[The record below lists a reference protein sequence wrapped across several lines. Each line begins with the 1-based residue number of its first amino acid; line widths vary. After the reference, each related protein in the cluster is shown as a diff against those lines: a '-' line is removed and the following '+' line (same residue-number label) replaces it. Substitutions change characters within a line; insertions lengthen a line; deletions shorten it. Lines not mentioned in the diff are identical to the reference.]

1 MAAGDFSA
9 STLPDVII
17 KINEMF
23 SGVRHTPELN
33 QPIDTVKALAERQTV
48 RFDKTDVL
56 LDHMDCRG
64 AKTVWLKS
72 CTNDVVDAIAT
83 PIASC
88 TITGDETEST
98 YLSLANNLAYVA
110 TFEVSEEDCADAFT
124 AAEKISYLMAVKMAM
139 IEKKINDAA
148 IAFLIANNQAFA
160 DDLDYAVDGSNVLQV
175 NAADITPAF
184 LADVAIM
191 AELSNLYSPFIVT
204 GKNFYTAKFLSEYRS
219 AGSDHVDG
227 ALGAFPIIW
236 DVKNIDT
243 TAGADTT
250 FVVDPSSYAFWSSN
264 QYQNESPVSRG
275 DAQGTMIWK
284 QRSARLMYKNGSA
297 LVPVYFDVEYQK
309 VCQVAPAGTVTI
321 NHAFRIV
328 FRGGLQLGPQVCDS
342 GDTGILQIAAITA

>member
-72 CTNDVVDAIAT
+72 CTNDVVDA
-83 PIASC
+83 
-88 TITGDETEST
+88 ST

-110 TFEVSEEDCADAFT
+110 TFEVSEEDCADAFS
-124 AAEKISYLMAVKMAM
+124 ASEKISYLMAVKMAM